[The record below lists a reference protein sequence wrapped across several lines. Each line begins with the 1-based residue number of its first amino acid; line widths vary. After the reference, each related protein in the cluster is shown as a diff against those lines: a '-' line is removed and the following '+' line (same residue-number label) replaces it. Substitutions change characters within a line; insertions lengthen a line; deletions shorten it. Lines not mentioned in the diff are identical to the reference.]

1 MMKIAE
7 KTVKS
12 IYFLGCKIVKITKIL
27 PTLGKILVKLPKRCY
42 LR

>member
-1 MMKIAE
+1 MKITE

-12 IYFLGCKIVKITKIL
+12 IYLLGCKIAKITKIL
-27 PTLGKILVKLPKRCY
+27 PSVGKTLVKLPKRCY